1 MSATRKVWVIAIVTT
16 VAGAI
21 GVAAAQTPQTEPAV
35 DTTDALGPQQVNL
48 SPEQMKT
55 EAATYLPQME
65 QGQGTV
71 RRQLEEA
78 RAARDVVKVLCLN
91 DKLTQLDVA
100 LRSGRERYSAFMI
113 ATERGDSERSR
124 HEFTVLQVLRDRAQ
138 ELVAEAAQ
146 CIGEET
152 GFVGD
157 SRVTVDVDP
166 DIPAD
171 EPNVPPP
178 DIFSPPS
185 DVLVSTPPA
194 PASPTQ

>member
-1 MSATRKVWVIAIVTT
+1 MSATRKVWMIAIATA

-21 GVAAAQTPQTEPAV
+21 GVAAAQTEQPV
-35 DTTDALGPQQVNL
+35 DTTEALGPQEVTL

-55 EAATYLPQME
+55 EAATYVPQIE

-100 LRSGRERYSAFMI
+100 LRSARERYSAFMI
-113 ATERGDSERSR
+113 AAERGDTERSR
-124 HEFTVLQVLRDRAQ
+124 HEFTVLQVLRDRAR

-157 SRVTVDVDP
+157 SRITVDVDP
-166 DIPAD
+166 GIPDDEPDIPSGD
-171 EPNVPPP
+171 VLLPPA
-178 DIFSPPS
+178 
-185 DVLVSTPPA
+185 DVLVVTPPA
-194 PASPTQ
+194 AASPTQ

>member
-1 MSATRKVWVIAIVTT
+1 MSATRKVWVIAIATA
-16 VAGAI
+16 VAGVI
-21 GVAAAQTPQTEPAV
+21 GVAAAQTAPTEQPV
-35 DTTDALGPQQVNL
+35 DTTDALGPQEVTL

-55 EAATYLPQME
+55 EAATYVPQME

-113 ATERGDSERSR
+113 AAERGDSERSR
-124 HEFTVLQVLRDRAQ
+124 HEFTVLQVLRDRAR

-157 SRVTVDVDP
+157 SRITVDVDP
-166 DIPAD
+166 DIPD
-171 EPNVPPP
+171 DDPIIPPEVLLT
-178 DIFSPPS
+178 PS
-185 DVLVSTPPA
+185 DVLVVTPPA